1 MRVCDKIANEIM
13 EKLIDRG
20 YKFKKTDFLDIECL
34 IADTITGELK
44 TWLNYDVDQRLHQE
58 RF

>member
-44 TWLNYDVDQRLHQE
+44 TWLNYDVD
-58 RF
+58 